1 MYGFN
6 QSISKLEF
14 WVRLGEQHVPL
25 QLMKHMEAEMGT
37 HPIVFSELPNDLVI
51 SHLLSNCIT

>member
-6 QSISKLEF
+6 QSISKLVF
-14 WVRLGEQHVPL
+14 WVGLGEQHVPL
-25 QLMKHMEAEMGT
+25 QLVKRMKAEMGT

-51 SHLLSNCIT
+51 SHLLNNCIT